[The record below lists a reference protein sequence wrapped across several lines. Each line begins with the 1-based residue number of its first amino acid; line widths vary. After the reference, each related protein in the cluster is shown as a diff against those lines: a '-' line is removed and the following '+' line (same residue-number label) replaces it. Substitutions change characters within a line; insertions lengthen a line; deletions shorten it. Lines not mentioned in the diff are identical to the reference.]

1 MDACSVL
8 YCRACRNPLTLA
20 ARPPTRILPLPSPY
34 WQEIGDLWYCHNAE
48 VAVIKTD
55 LALVPGPGKVTAH
68 LCVCCTQTHNTP
80 SLMLRLICLWNYVY
94 IPPYSYASSQASG

>member
-1 MDACSVL
+1 VDACSVL

-55 LALVPGPGKVTAH
+55 LALVPGPGKAR
-68 LCVCCTQTHNTP
+68 CP
-80 SLMLRLICLWNYVY
+80 SVRLLHTN
-94 IPPYSYASSQASG
+94 A